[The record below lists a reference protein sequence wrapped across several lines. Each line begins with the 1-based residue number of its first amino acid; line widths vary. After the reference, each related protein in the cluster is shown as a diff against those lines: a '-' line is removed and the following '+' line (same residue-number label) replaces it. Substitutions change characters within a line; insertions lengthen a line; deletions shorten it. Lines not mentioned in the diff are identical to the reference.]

1 MKKKEQR
8 KPKQSRRRW
17 RADVVYTMRVRRA
30 VLVGTRLLFVIVV
43 GVATLCGVLVCM
55 LRMMVSQWGC
65 QLTAV

>member
-43 GVATLCGVLVCM
+43 GVAALCGVLVCM